1 MLYSLIEKAFTVFLV
16 LSNLDKTYA
25 GGFYV
30 SAEMD
35 SIIIAWSPRGSIPP
49 I

>member
-16 LSNLDKTYA
+16 WATLDKTYA
-25 GGFYV
+25 GGFCV

-35 SIIIAWSPRGSIPP
+35 SILLAWSPRGSIPP